1 MIVFSDEGHWMVSGS
16 NASGCSRL
24 LSKSNQDDSTTSS
37 LLSTVGAAAK
47 GRIVRDDWRTRVED
61 RLSAQYAMQ

>member
-16 NASGCSRL
+16 NARL
-24 LSKSNQDDSTTSS
+24 LSKSNQDDSTTCS